1 MTRAHHFLMHTLL
14 GRMLIV
20 AFFLVLGL
28 LIASLAGWLP
38 ELQ

>member
-1 MTRAHHFLMHTLL
+1 MTRAHHFLMHTFL
-14 GRMLIV
+14 GRLIII

-28 LIASLAGWLP
+28 VIASVAGWLP